1 MVSIHAPARGATGK
15 TLVIVRHDVVS
26 IHAPARGATSL
37 SIYTPTIIPFQS
49 TRPQGARPGS
59 PSSSYRVKSFQSTRP
74 QGARPVMTTAH
85 TMQGLFQSTRPQGA
99 RRRRAGDA
107 GHRRQVSIHAP
118 ARGATGVARLR
129 HKWIVVSIHAPAR
142 GATGLKWGRHFFHTS
157 FNPRARKGRDQSEF
171 TNATGLFVFQSTR
184 PQGARRLSLAT
195 FTPGAMFQ
203 STRPQGA
210 RLPRPPKIDGNSLVS
225 IHAPARGAT
234 SLSSGKNT

>member
-1 MVSIHAPARGATGK
+1 MKGATRRGGRLQDVRQVSIHAPTRGATPDSCHK
-15 TLVIVRHDVVS
+15 HVTFE
-26 IHAPARGATSL
+26 
-37 SIYTPTIIPFQS
+37 FQS
-49 TRPQGARPGS
+49 TRPQGARPHVAQLTSLAHGFNPRARKGRDHNRYAWFHRQPGFNPRARKGRDRENVSHRS
-59 PSSSYRVKSFQSTRP
+59 P
-74 QGARPVMTTAH
+74 
-85 TMQGLFQSTRPQGA
+85 
-99 RRRRAGDA
+99 RR
-107 GHRRQVSIHAP
+107 
-118 ARGATGVARLR
+118 
-129 HKWIVVSIHAPAR
+129 
-142 GATGLKWGRHFFHTS
+142 S

-234 SLSSGKNT
+234 YPDYRR